1 MSIKVF
7 LKYLHFYICLWD
19 TFGKLF
25 HFIMFCISLETISHS
40 VNIFPQHKMTITRL
54 TVYYEFFLCID
65 HKMYLGI
72 VTSMFTRM
80 KRARVTP
87 CTTAAALNWSLIMK
101 NKIIIKIT
109 HLQWCLWSDKQA
121 CESLNNVLNLNLL
134 IEN

>member
-7 LKYLHFYICLWD
+7 LKYLTFLYLFIRYLLKIISFHYVLYFFRDNLTQCEYISTALNDNNKANSLLRFFY
-19 TFGKLF
+19 
-25 HFIMFCISLETISHS
+25 
-40 VNIFPQHKMTITRL
+40 
-54 TVYYEFFLCID
+54 LCID
-65 HKMYLGI
+65 HKTYLGI

-87 CTTAAALNWSLIMK
+87 CTTAAALNWSLMK
-101 NKIIIKIT
+101 NKINIKIT
-109 HLQWCLWSDKQA
+109 HLHWCLWSDKQA